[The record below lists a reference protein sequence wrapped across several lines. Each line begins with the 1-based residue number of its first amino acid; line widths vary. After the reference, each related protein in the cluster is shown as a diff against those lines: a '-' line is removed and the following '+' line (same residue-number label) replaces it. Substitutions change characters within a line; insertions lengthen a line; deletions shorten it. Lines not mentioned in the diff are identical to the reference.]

1 MMHKSS
7 QWTNEWDQLNVPDQL
22 NVWDRPNVL
31 PLGENAWTPVECM
44 RERLNVWTLEECI
57 RGVECMGLAVCYV
70 MLTSPQRLFPA
81 WVGGKR
87 VECGNPGGD
96 RGSPAEADTRT
107 LVP

>member
-1 MMHKSS
+1 M
-7 QWTNEWDQLNVPDQL
+7 NRDQLNAPDQL

-31 PLGENAWTPVECM
+31 PLGKNAWTPVHCM
-44 RERLNVWTLEECI
+44 REVECMDSS
-57 RGVECMGLAVCYV
+57 RMYEREVECMGLAVCYV
-70 MLTSPQRLFPA
+70 MLNSPQRLFPA

-96 RGSPAEADTRT
+96 RGSPAGTDTWT